1 MSPHTHLWVGIGT
14 EELRESFS
22 GERMD
27 GAMQGH
33 FTNTRLLDLCS
44 GPQTHQPPE
53 MLSGSPKLA
62 DPRKCSL
69 APPRYSPDP

>member
-44 GPQTHQPPE
+44 GPKLT
-53 MLSGSPKLA
+53 SPL
-62 DPRKCSL
+62 KCSPGPLNSL
-69 APPRYSPDP
+69 AP